1 MIVND
6 TMPILIVVIML
17 AVIAVLFISKQTVI
31 NPNLLLATSYENLK
45 NKAIL
50 RLLLEWR
57 LLDAYTSTTFP
68 TIFCY

>member
-1 MIVND
+1 
-6 TMPILIVVIML
+6 MPILIVVIML
-17 AVIAVLFISKQTVI
+17 AVIAGLFSSKQTVI
-31 NPNLLLATSYENLK
+31 NPNLPLATSYENLK

-50 RLLLEWR
+50 RLLEWR

>member
-17 AVIAVLFISKQTVI
+17 AVIAGLFSSKQTVI
-31 NPNLLLATSYENLK
+31 NPNLPLATSYENLK

-50 RLLLEWR
+50 RLLEWR
-57 LLDAYTSTTFP
+57 LLDACTSTTFP